1 MNNSDQ
7 HEIRNFTNL
16 VIPADEISEK
26 VLDKMVSVKARED
39 TIHMLQSKFNDEE
52 ISFDDFM
59 KNVRKCEQA
68 KFMDRFM
75 LNEYLQN
82 YTKYQSSIL

>member
-39 TIHMLQSKFNDEE
+39 TIHMLESKFNDEE

-59 KNVRKCEQA
+59 KNVRKCE
-68 KFMDRFM
+68 
-75 LNEYLQN
+75 
-82 YTKYQSSIL
+82 